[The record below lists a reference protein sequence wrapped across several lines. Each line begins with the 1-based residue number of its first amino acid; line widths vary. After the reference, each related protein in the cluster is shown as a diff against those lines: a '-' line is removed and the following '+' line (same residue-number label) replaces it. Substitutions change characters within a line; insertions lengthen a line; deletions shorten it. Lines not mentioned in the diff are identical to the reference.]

1 MYKWTNAD
9 GLDEDVAVKCI
20 NVQKVGTSAF
30 DQARGGSEM
39 AWSTKTN

>member
-20 NVQKVGTSAF
+20 NVQKVGKYV
-30 DQARGGSEM
+30 EP
-39 AWSTKTN
+39 